1 MRKKKLILIVAII
14 SILFF
19 AFSIF
24 FICEK
29 SNHKCSGTDCEI
41 CDVLAICKK
50 ALKAFGLGVITIAII
65 VLSSFPKSLNE
76 KIKINNAYKKDSLIS
91 LKIELLN

>member
-1 MRKKKLILIVAII
+1 MRKEKLFLLATIIL
-14 SILFF
+14 ILFF

-29 SNHKCSGTDCEI
+29 SNHECSGINCKI
-41 CDVLAICKK
+41 CDEIAIYEKG
-50 ALKAFGLGVITIAII
+50 LKEFGLGAITITI
-65 VLSSFPKSLNE
+65 VFLNSFLKALNE
-76 KIKINNAYKKDSLIS
+76 KIKINYIYKKESVIS